1 MMKQDLE
8 LDTPGPGLAVALSQ
22 LDQLCHVRDQVVARG
37 PACLVNTAAYP
48 ASVNFMIVALE

>member
-22 LDQLCHVRDQVVARG
+22 LDQLCHVRDQVARG

-48 ASVNFMIVALE
+48 ARVNFMIVALE